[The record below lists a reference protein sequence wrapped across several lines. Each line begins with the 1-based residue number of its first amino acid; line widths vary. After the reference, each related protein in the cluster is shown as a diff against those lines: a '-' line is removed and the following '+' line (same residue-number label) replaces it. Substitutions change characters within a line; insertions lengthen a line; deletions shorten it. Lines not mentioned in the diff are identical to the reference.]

1 MLYSNDMITQQWK
14 EASPDTV
21 HDWKLKCVLEIPEDG
36 VAPVTAVNN
45 VESHAAPPAP
55 TVTASAV
62 KNDDRAGK
70 ESSAKVCHT
79 PVIENVQVM
88 WLDNNIFSQ
97 ISNLESE
104 LRRAT
109 EEINRLREE
118 VSTATKENIQLKV
131 IE

>member
-1 MLYSNDMITQQWK
+1 MIIHQWK

-36 VAPVTAVNN
+36 VAPVAAVNN

-62 KNDDRAGK
+62 KNDDKVVK
-70 ESSAKVCHT
+70 ESSVKVCHT
-79 PVIENVQVM
+79 PVIKNVQVM
-88 WLDNNIFSQ
+88 WLGNIFTHQHIFSQ

-131 IE
+131 IA